1 MGIPDRISETTK
13 YVVIDLSAR
22 QADDSDSSSSGSKMN
37 DEPPM
42 PLYEYKCEIGHAFEE
57 MQSFSDEPV
66 ATCGKCGASAKRQLS
81 VPMVLYK
88 GSGFYTTDY
97 GRNGSASRSRSES
110 NGEASASKSEK
121 KETAKSGSSSSE
133 SSD

>member
-1 MGIPDRISETTK
+1 
-13 YVVIDLSAR
+13 
-22 QADDSDSSSSGSKMN
+22 MN

-42 PLYEYKCEIGHAFEE
+42 PIYEYKCENGHIFEE
-57 MQSFSDEPV
+57 IQSFSDEPV
-66 ATCGKCGASAKRQLS
+66 ANCDDCGASAKRQLS

-97 GRNGSASRSRSES
+97 GRNGSASRSKSES
-110 NGEASASKSEK
+110 NGEASESKPKK
-121 KETAKSGSSSSE
+121 KETAKSGSSSSDSSG